1 MFFRKEATPTI
12 ALIHLKGEIGSSAGI
27 SYNTVRRQID
37 EAFCLANLKAVC
49 LVINSPGGSPVQ
61 SQLIAD
67 YIRYSSDSRNTPVY
81 AFIEDIS
88 ASGGYL
94 IACAAELIYVSR
106 FSLGNKLLFRI

>member
-1 MFFRKEATPTI
+1 MFFRKEALPTI
-12 ALIHLKGEIGSSAGI
+12 ALIHLKGEIGSSI
-27 SYNTVRRQID
+27 NYNTVRIQID
-37 EAFCLANLKAVC
+37 EAFCLENLKAVC

-67 YIRYSSDSRNTPVY
+67 YIRYYSDLRNTPVY

-94 IACAAELIYVSR
+94 IACAADLIYVSR